1 MTLLIIGGIMKKE
14 LFFTEKFFK
23 DLNEHPELVLSS
35 NNKVIIRGTT
45 TITLVPSILLKSST
59 TSFSITEKEALK
71 HSINID
77 NSEIKIKDDTYTI
90 TKGYL
95 GKRDLSLIDLL
106 LEEHKTLL
114 STVGKI
120 QKELENHT
128 CNCNNLNKLLN
139 LLFEQLLEH
148 LKKEDTYLYKNYLK
162 KESVVKIINL
172 YKDSMKLISKTAMNY
187 YDKWKNNINKSNLDS
202 FKAETTGII
211 DVLGKRITNEEE
223 LFFPEL
229 LK

>member
-1 MTLLIIGGIMKKE
+1 MAKE

-23 DLNEHPELVLSS
+23 DLNEHPEMVLSS
-35 NNKVIIRGTT
+35 KNKVIIRGTT
-45 TITLVPSILLKSST
+45 TITLIPSILLKSENR
-59 TSFSITEKEALK
+59 SFSITEDEAVK
-71 HSINID
+71 NGIDINMAEV
-77 NSEIKIKDDTYTI
+77 EIKNTKYSIIK
-90 TKGYL
+90 GFL
-95 GKRDLSLIDLL
+95 GKKDLSLIELL
-106 LEEHKTLL
+106 IEEHKVLL

-120 QKELENHT
+120 QKELNNDN
-128 CNCNNLNKLLN
+128 CNCENLNMLLN

-162 KESVVKIINL
+162 KESVVEIINL

-187 YDKWKNNINKSNLDS
+187 YNKWKDSITQNNIAS
-202 FKAETTGII
+202 FRAETAGII

-223 LFFPEL
+223 IFFPEL

>member
-1 MTLLIIGGIMKKE
+1 MKKE
-14 LFFTEKFFK
+14 LFFTENFFK
-23 DLNEHPELVLSS
+23 DLDEHPELVLSS

-45 TITLVPSILLKSST
+45 TIKLLPSILLKSSER
-59 TSFSITEKEALK
+59 SFSITEEEATK
-71 HSINID
+71 NGINI
-77 NSEIKIKDDTYTI
+77 NLKEIKIKDTLYHI
-90 TKGYL
+90 TKGFL
-95 GKRDLSLIDLL
+95 GKKDLSLIELL
-106 LEEHKTLL
+106 IEEHKVLL

-120 QKELENHT
+120 QNELGKPV
-128 CNCNNLNKLLN
+128 CNCDELNKLLN

-162 KESVVKIINL
+162 KQSVVEIINL

-187 YDKWKNNINKSNLDS
+187 YSKWKNNINESNLDD
-202 FKAETTGII
+202 FKSETAGII

-223 LFFPEL
+223 IFFPEL

>member
-1 MTLLIIGGIMKKE
+1 MKKE